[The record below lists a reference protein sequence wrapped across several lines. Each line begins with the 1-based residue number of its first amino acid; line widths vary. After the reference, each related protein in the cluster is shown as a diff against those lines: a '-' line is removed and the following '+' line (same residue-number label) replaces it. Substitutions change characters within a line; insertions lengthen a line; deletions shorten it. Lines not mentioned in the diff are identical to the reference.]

1 MTKLD
6 AEHWQHRLD
15 EIAREEGIVGA
26 VLGILRLDDAL
37 QDDMVRA
44 ATGVLN
50 ANTGRSVSVDS
61 LFQIGSVTKP
71 CTATVIMQLIEQGK
85 IGLDEHVS
93 HILPGFKLGT
103 DDLTNNITIRHL
115 LNHTSGLDGDV
126 FIDTGRGDDALE
138 KYMTV
143 LESAVQLFPV
153 GASWSYCNTGYSIMG
168 RVIAEVTG
176 QVWED
181 AMRERLFTPL
191 GLTHTVTLPEEA
203 LLFDTAV
210 GHSAGQPEPKV
221 IGRWCLDR
229 DNGPAGSVTASVAD
243 LLTIARL
250 HLCNGVT
257 ADGTRLL
264 SIESMTAMHA
274 FSADVPT
281 GQLTGES
288 WGLGFTR
295 FDWGGARL
303 YGHDGNT
310 IGQSAFLRI
319 YPAGKLAVAL
329 LTNGPGAHP
338 LYQTLFGEIFAEL
351 CDVTIRPTMRLP
363 DEPADLDIT
372 PWVGT
377 YERDE
382 VRIEIVDDPA
392 GPLFRTTEKGELAE
406 IFGDAVT
413 KYRMTPIR
421 EGLYGVHEDDR
432 KMNLP
437 VLLFQL
443 ASGDRY
449 VHFSS
454 RSTRKTG

>member
-1 MTKLD
+1 MKQLD
-6 AEHWQHRLD
+6 AAHWQQRLD
-15 EIAREEGIVGA
+15 DAARDTGMVGA
-26 VLGILRLDDAL
+26 VLGILRLDD
-37 QDDMVRA
+37 DGPDEMVRA

-50 ANTGRSVSVDS
+50 ANTGRGVTVDS

-71 CTATVIMQLIEQGK
+71 CTATVIMQLVEEGK
-85 IGLDEHVS
+85 IGLDQPVKD
-93 HILPGFKLGT
+93 ILPGFKLST
-103 DDLTNNITIRHL
+103 DDLTNNVTIRHL
-115 LNHTSGLDGDV
+115 LNHTGGLDGDV
-126 FIDTGRGDDALE
+126 FIDTGRGDDNLE

-143 LESAVQLFPV
+143 LESAVQIFPV
-153 GASWSYCNTGYSIMG
+153 GASWSYSNTGYSIMG
-168 RVIAEVTG
+168 RVIQVVTG

-181 AMRERLFTPL
+181 AMRERLFAPL

-221 IGRWCLDR
+221 VSRWSLDR
-229 DNGPAGSVTASVAD
+229 DNGPAGSITASVAD
-243 LLTIARL
+243 LLTFARL
-250 HLCNGVT
+250 HLCDGVT

-264 SIESMTAMHA
+264 SAESAQAMRD
-274 FSADVPT
+274 FSADVPA

-295 FDWGGARL
+295 FNWGGAQIF
-303 YGHDGNT
+303 GHDGNT
-310 IGQSAFLRI
+310 IGQSAFLRV
-319 YPAGKLAVAL
+319 YPAGKLAVAMMM
-329 LTNGPGAHP
+329 NGPGTHP
-338 LYQTLFGEIFAEL
+338 LYQRLFGEIFDEL
-351 CDVTIRPTMRLP
+351 CGVTIRPPMELP
-363 DEPADLDIT
+363 NAPADLDIT

-382 VRIEIVDDPA
+382 VRIEIVDEPE
-392 GPLFRTTEKGELAE
+392 GPLFRSTEKGELAE
-406 IFGDAVT
+406 LDDDPVT
-413 KYRMTPIR
+413 QHRMIPVR
-421 EGLYGVHEDDR
+421 EGLYAVCEDDR

-454 RSTRKTG
+454 RSTRKVS